1 MDIVRN
7 RSYPEDPPFAMFPSH
22 WVALALRS
30 NTVVRGVHIAAK
42 LKEEVSFFIDNC
54 GFSGNFT
61 GTRSLIYIRFTFM
74 N

>member
-30 NTVVRGVHIAAK
+30 NTVVRGVQIAAK
-42 LKEEVSFFIDNC
+42 LKEEVRYVLCINLCEFF
-54 GFSGNFT
+54 GE
-61 GTRSLIYIRFTFM
+61 
-74 N
+74 